1 MEGSF
6 VEYSARK
13 LISHDLLVAEVPQAL
28 EHEKPHQSPDR
39 QVGSPVGAVEREE
52 LFFKHAPVNRPIQ
65 TEKGVARIELAFQ
78 IGEQKGDFGLC
89 RECLVAWSRIARFLW
104 IWAVCLQSNTL
115 RNMPIT
121 LTING
126 MSLY

>member
-1 MEGSF
+1 MDQ
-6 VEYSARK
+6 
-13 LISHDLLVAEVPQAL
+13 ISGALHDLLVAEVPQAL

-52 LFFKHAPVNRPIQ
+52 LFFKHAPVNRPSQ

-89 RECLVAWSRIARFLW
+89 QECLVGWSRIAGFLW
-104 IWAVCLQSNTL
+104 IWAGFACNPTHQETFTSH
-115 RNMPIT
+115 
-121 LTING
+121 
-126 MSLY
+126 